1 MVLWTWMA
9 MKCAQE
15 AGRQTCRFSGIWCS
29 NIVVG
34 QELFDAQRSMVLLY
48 FSVVHRLTGYHPN
61 PGPIFGGTKR
71 QHFAIRTA
79 VNGPLSPQTNP
90 QEVHNC
96 GASEL
101 LLTRP
106 DRAFPCWGRGEVWH
120 VFGDTVFFCSRS
132 QISRVLFS
140 GIRLRVAMD

>member
-1 MVLWTWMA
+1 MIHGFT
-9 MKCAQE
+9 
-15 AGRQTCRFSGIWCS
+15 S
-29 NIVVG
+29 
-34 QELFDAQRSMVLLY
+34 
-48 FSVVHRLTGYHPN
+48 SVVHRLTGYHPN

-71 QHFAIRTA
+71 QPFAIRTA

-106 DRAFPCWGRGEVWH
+106 DRAFPCWDRGEVWH
-120 VFGDTVFFCSRS
+120 VFGDTVFFVADHRFHVCCLAEYGSEWPWTK
-132 QISRVLFS
+132 QT
-140 GIRLRVAMD
+140 LRGLGLV